1 MEVQRIKKGVRG
13 AKVDLRHD
21 VSPRKWNLINLTL
34 IKLRLIFTADSSS
47 RHHHKSNPWNMGS
60 PFGHHQRPPPEASP
74 ATPSPFT
81 PPRAKRYWV
90 SSCALQRIQDRGC
103 IDPLHG
109 REVLLAG
116 YCRQQF
122 QPPPASTPTPIRL
135 QSSTLLFRERERCA
149 RTLRLVTTVPAT
161 AIGSATITRPHSSA

>member
-1 MEVQRIKKGVRG
+1 
-13 AKVDLRHD
+13 
-21 VSPRKWNLINLTL
+21 
-34 IKLRLIFTADSSS
+34 
-47 RHHHKSNPWNMGS
+47 MGS

-161 AIGSATITRPHSSA
+161 AIGMEWCCNVEVVFYEWECCGIRLGCCGIGMENEFDGGDLHVGAFLADERIKWRGDDVDGDDRD